1 LGWYTEEVI
10 ISYLVCEKYGKQGCH
25 VEENKRAEGNFQEAV
40 RRTEVVWMSKE
51 RKEEGGMPY

>member
-1 LGWYTEEVI
+1 M
-10 ISYLVCEKYGKQGCH
+10 CEKYGKQGCH
-25 VEENKRAEGNFQEAV
+25 VEENKGAGGNFQEAV